1 MTTPE
6 ILPPV
11 QDKRPT
17 AWRQVQNGRRGAQAW
32 WRRTSGGIGQR
43 WRSMPRWGRWLLMVA
58 FVAFLYLLGVPDF
71 YLSLGVPLPNGN
83 YLPLYIERADMAAT
97 LFYCT
102 WIVLLTLG
110 LNIVVGYAGLLDLG
124 FFGFFAL
131 GAYTVGLLTSPES
144 KLITQYNWFHNPLP
158 WLVVVPLAISVTM
171 LSGALLGWPTLR
183 LRGDYLA
190 IVTLGFAEMILIV
203 AKQQDWILNG
213 DNGIPEIGHPPGN
226 YPDGTPVF
234 TSFKALPY
242 YWLGLTVII
251 GVVFLVRNLERSR
264 VGRAWIAIREDED
277 AAELMGVPTFRFKLW
292 AFAMGAA
299 VGGMSGAI
307 WAGQAT
313 FVNSGTFSLQNSI
326 LVLAALLLGGA
337 GNIGGAILGGFL
349 VIYVPAWLSTV
360 GEIFGLPETVNL
372 LGRRIDVSV
381 TSLRYAIFGVV
392 LIVMMIFRPQGIWP
406 NRRRAAEFRD
416 RQKEAVVGD

>member
-1 MTTPE
+1 
-6 ILPPV
+6 
-11 QDKRPT
+11 
-17 AWRQVQNGRRGAQAW
+17 
-32 WRRTSGGIGQR
+32 
-43 WRSMPRWGRWLLMVA
+43 MVA
-58 FVAFLYLLGVPDF
+58 LPDF
-71 YLSLGVPLPNGN
+71 YLNLGVPLPNGN
-83 YLPLYIERADMAAT
+83 YLPLYTERAEMASV

-131 GAYTVGLLTSPES
+131 GAYTVALLTSNQS
-144 KLITQYNWFHNPLP
+144 KLLTQYHWIKSPWP
-158 WLVVVPLAISVTM
+158 WLAAVPVAIAVAM
-171 LSGALLGWPTLR
+171 LSGGLLGWPTLR

-213 DNGIPEIGHPPGN
+213 DNGIPQIAHPPGTS
-226 YPDGTPVF
+226 DGRRSST
-234 TSFKALPY
+234 TKGLPY
-242 YWLGLTVII
+242 YWLALTVII
-251 GVVFLVRNLERSR
+251 GMVLLIRNLERSR
-264 VGRAWIAIREDED
+264 VGRAWVAIREDED

-299 VGGMSGAI
+299 VGGLSGAI

-349 VIYVPAWLSTV
+349 VIYVPEWLRTV
-360 GEIFGLPETVNL
+360 GEIFGLPEKASIF
-372 LGRRIDVSV
+372 GRRHRHQRDLA
-381 TSLRYAIFGVV
+381 TLRDLRHHPHRDDDLPTAGH
-392 LIVMMIFRPQGIWP
+392 LAQPAPGRGDQGP
-406 NRRRAAEFRD
+406 PEGGRGR
-416 RQKEAVVGD
+416 